1 MENAL
6 TPEAVQVVAIYFA
19 ESHHRRPEEAHGM
32 MTDTK
37 FLKPPT
43 PPEPAEI
50 PEHMVVLLLEGGQ
63 RFLVKAE
70 EAIGR
75 QDPMI
80 RDYYLKRVLAIPKE
94 LTRRLNHE
102 QGGELVDNLIQV
114 YDWWGREVLDAGE
127 QDDVDRLGL
136 IASQMG
142 EIRRSWEHVLFQ
154 GEGMSGNLEF

>member
-1 MENAL
+1 
-6 TPEAVQVVAIYFA
+6 
-19 ESHHRRPEEAHGM
+19 M

>member
-1 MENAL
+1 
-6 TPEAVQVVAIYFA
+6 
-19 ESHHRRPEEAHGM
+19 M
-32 MTDTK
+32 MTDAK
-37 FLKPPT
+37 FLKPPA

-63 RFLVKAE
+63 RFLAKAE
-70 EAIGR
+70 EAIER

-80 RDYYLKRVLAIPKE
+80 RDHYLKRVLAILEE

-102 QGGELVDNLIQV
+102 QGGELVDNLTRV
-114 YDWWGREVLDAGE
+114 YGWWGREVLDAGGQE
-127 QDDVDRLGL
+127 DVDRLKL

-154 GEGMSGNLEF
+154 GEGMSENLEF